1 MRLIDKDDLLRDMR
15 KCKAF
20 GELSA
25 KSAIRKVEACP
36 TVDAV
41 PVTHGHWINHY
52 DDLFPEEST
61 RECSV
66 CHAEQMVTMLDDN
79 YCPHC
84 GAKMERKEK

>member
-15 KCKAF
+15 KCKEF

-41 PVTHGHWINHY
+41 PVRHGHWINHY

-61 RECSV
+61 KECSV
-66 CHAEQMVTMLDDN
+66 CHAEQMATMLNDN
-79 YCPHC
+79 YCPNC
-84 GAKMERKEK
+84 GAKMESRK